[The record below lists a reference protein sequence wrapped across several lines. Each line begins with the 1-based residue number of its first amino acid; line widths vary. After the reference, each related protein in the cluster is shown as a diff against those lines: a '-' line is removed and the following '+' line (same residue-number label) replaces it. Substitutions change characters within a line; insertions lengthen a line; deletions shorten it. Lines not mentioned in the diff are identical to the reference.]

1 MSAAGPVADLGR
13 ETGAR
18 LGGGQPPRLSPDL
31 VGDGLAQLAARG
43 QEVGD
48 GRLRSLI
55 DGKNDQIPVMG
66 DTDVEG
72 PDLLLSSRDELFDRD
87 ALTPGGQP
95 QNQRH
100 VGRQRGRVAGSQSLL
115 SECGGPG
122 RFGACTATILETSTM
137 IRPPRSIPWRALTP
151 TVAVAGL
158 QLATGALGAASPAAT
173 PAQSPHGVDLAGI
186 DRLVAPGDDFFRY
199 ANGAWL
205 KATEIPP
212 DRSSYGPGEQLTELT
227 AERTAELVRNT
238 AGAPAGSEAR
248 KIGDYYASF
257 MDEEAIEKRGLEPLQ
272 PALRSIDAVKD
283 RAGL

>member
-1 MSAAGPVADLGR
+1 MEVRVARLAKVTRATAVALAGPTRVPPRTANSTGGFPSS
-13 ETGAR
+13 EPGAR

-31 VGDGLAQLAARG
+31 VGDGPAQLAARG

-122 RFGACTATILETSTM
+122 RFAA
-137 IRPPRSIPWRALTP
+137 RRRDAQPAPPHPPRRPEHD
-151 TVAVAGL
+151 
-158 QLATGALGAASPAAT
+158 SPPPSNPPC
-173 PAQSPHGVDLAGI
+173 PAHSPG
-186 DRLVAPGDDFFRY
+186 
-199 ANGAWL
+199 
-205 KATEIPP
+205 
-212 DRSSYGPGEQLTELT
+212 
-227 AERTAELVRNT
+227 
-238 AGAPAGSEAR
+238 
-248 KIGDYYASF
+248 
-257 MDEEAIEKRGLEPLQ
+257 
-272 PALRSIDAVKD
+272 
-283 RAGL
+283 